1 MTIAFTS
8 VDGNK
13 ETPIAAG
20 DDSFLSC
27 TAWKCECGCASITGG
42 GRIDNDRGV
51 AAQAICLKCKRPA
64 GSITVEYDTI
74 FGTEE
79 DRAVLQG
86 RPRVYG

>member
-1 MTIAFTS
+1 MTITFTA

-13 ETPIAAG
+13 EIPARSG

-27 TAWKCECGCASITGG
+27 VTWRCECGCADITGA

-51 AAQAICLKCKRPA
+51 TAQAVCLKCKRPA

-74 FGTEE
+74 FGAEE